1 MKYIT
6 MVIAIIC
13 CFHLSGQELNVGLR
27 LQKTHTLYWE
37 NGVSVQYS
45 FKNIKPGKLYVGFDY
60 ASSRFGSAIG
70 SNALKQDRFI
80 GSLAWFW
87 RKDKA
92 FQYYSKLNIGYFKV
106 NLEEDIF
113 SELPSSATFFAPEIG
128 FSCDI
133 SSIPIR
139 LNLGSGLNF
148 EQGEGGTTPGTL
160 LPLYYHLT
168 IYYQMK

>member
-1 MKYIT
+1 MKSIT
-6 MVIAIIC
+6 IVIAILS

-27 LQKTHTLYWE
+27 FQKTHTLYWE
-37 NGVSVQYS
+37 NGVSGQYS
-45 FKNIKPGKLYVGFDY
+45 FKNIKPGKLYFGFDY
-60 ASSRFGSAIG
+60 ASSRFGSAIN

-87 RKDKA
+87 RKGNA
-92 FQYYSKLNIGYFKV
+92 FRYYSKLNIGYFKV

-128 FSCDI
+128 FSYDI
-133 SSIPIR
+133 SSMPIK